1 MENGTPNY
9 RLERWIAILL
19 GLLFFLPFVARGED
33 LLATGSFHQGEVRH
47 GNGENFLA
55 LVQEEGG
62 QWFLQPVRIRVET
75 EFDPIVDD
83 DGETT
88 GKRVTA
94 TGIDD
99 AILIRGNRFSPGH
112 VTAASPNGTVLT
124 LGQTFTFKL
133 GRTVS
138 TLRYRCPSAADPDGV
153 FACALVL
160 ANGETEQ
167 EIATFEAFADANG
180 KPELPD
186 IAPEVFFAGD
196 LDHDGRLD
204 LLIDIARH
212 YNAWHPALF
221 LSSAAAEGALVGQVA
236 ELTTT
241 GC

>member
-9 RLERWIAILL
+9 RLERWIALLL

-33 LLATGSFHQGEVRH
+33 LLATGSFHKGEVRH
-47 GNGENFLA
+47 ASGENFLA

-62 QWFLQPVRIRVET
+62 QWFLQPVRIRVEK

-83 DGETT
+83 EGEST
-88 GKRVTA
+88 GQRVLA
-94 TGIDD
+94 SGVDD
-99 AILIRGNRFSPGH
+99 AILIRGSRFSPGH
-112 VTAASPNGTVLT
+112 VTAASPNGATLT
-124 LGQTFTFKL
+124 FGETFRFRIGHTI
-133 GRTVS
+133 S
-138 TLRYRCPSAADPDGV
+138 TLRYECTSAPDPDGV
-153 FACALVL
+153 FTCPLILKTGEAEQQIAL
-160 ANGETEQ
+160 
-167 EIATFEAFADANG
+167 FEAFADDKG

-204 LLIDIARH
+204 LLIDIAKH

-221 LSSAAAEGALVGQVA
+221 LSSAAEEGALVGQVA